1 MWTPSWLDSDSFY
14 SLKVLA
20 YFRHKQLVDFSTYNT
35 QIICLTGAII
45 SKCKAHYN
53 HKYKYVQRCEGIC
66 PLQYVT
72 YFRKKEY
79 VYDIN
84 AAVWLI
90 STDIHDS
97 LFLFQPDKAVSS
109 VLSGPHKHKVKCSM
123 L

>member
-1 MWTPSWLDSDSFY
+1 
-14 SLKVLA
+14 
-20 YFRHKQLVDFSTYNT
+20 VDFSTYNT
-35 QIICLTGAII
+35 QILCLTGAII
-45 SKCKAHYN
+45 SIAHN
-53 HKYKYVQRCEGIC
+53 NDKYKYVQRCEGIC

-79 VYDIN
+79 VYDMN

-109 VLSGPHKHKVKCSM
+109 VLSGPINIKLSAVCYKYYSLFKGEVTHGKVMQDGSQFD
-123 L
+123 